1 MKHFRAL
8 YQIARADF
16 LERIRRY
23 SFLLTL
29 GFTLYLGYLA
39 GVGRLVLKIGEY
51 RGIFNSAWTGSLM
64 ALVCTSFLTLVGF
77 YIVKNTIERDRDSG
91 VGQILAATP
100 LSNTLYCLGKALS
113 NFLVLATMVALLVP
127 AGIVTQL
134 VRGEDR
140 HIHLW
145 ALLSPFVVLALPAMA
160 FVAALAVLFE
170 TIPGLR
176 SGFGNVFYFFFW
188 ATLPGISISQ
198 HSAAGDI
205 WGFQAVWDSA
215 AVAAREQT
223 TNYTRD
229 FGMSF
234 NIGGSQ
240 LPPISQAFRWEGVHW
255 SGGFLLSRVIWMLV
269 AAGLAM
275 LAAVFFN
282 RFDPARGL
290 RSRKEARDMAP
301 EPAATPELQE
311 NRGVAV
317 AKVTHLSPLPG
328 GVQGKAGF
336 GWMVAAELQLML
348 KGQKWWWHLVALGL
362 FVASLASP
370 LAVSRGKL
378 LAFAWIWPMLIWS
391 GMGTREKKC
400 QTNQLVF
407 SAAHSI
413 RHQFPALWLAGV
425 IVAMAAGGGT
435 AIRLLIAGDG
445 RALMG
450 WLVGAMFIPT
460 MALAC
465 GAWSGSSK
473 LFEILYTVLWYIGP
487 MQPTPQLD
495 FMAVSPKTIEIAMPR
510 IFLLVTIILIV
521 LATIARRRQLQT

>member
-16 LERIRRY
+16 LERVRRY

-39 GVGRLVLKIGEY
+39 GVGRMVLKLGEY

-77 YIVKNTIERDRDSG
+77 YIVKNTIERDRESG

-113 NFLVLATMVALLVP
+113 NFLVLASMVALLVP

-145 ALLSPFVVLALPAMA
+145 RLLSPFVVLALPAMA

-176 SGFGNVFYFFFW
+176 GGFGNIFYFFFW
-188 ATLPGISISQ
+188 SALPGISISQ
-198 HSAAGDI
+198 HSPGFDI

-215 AVAAREQT
+215 GAVAREQT
-223 TNYTRD
+223 SNYKRD

-234 NIGGSQ
+234 NIGGST
-240 LPPISQAFRWEGVHW
+240 LPPISHAFRWEGVQW
-255 SGGFLLSRVIWMLV
+255 SEAFLVSRVIWVL
-269 AAGLAM
+269 AAVGLTL

-282 RFDPARGL
+282 RFDPAKGR
-290 RSRKEARDMAP
+290 RSSEVREA
-301 EPAATPELQE
+301 EPAAVPEARE
-311 NRGVAV
+311 NHGGVA
-317 AKVTHLSPLPG
+317 AAHHLSALPSG
-328 GVQGKAGF
+328 AQGKAGF
-336 GWMVAAELQLML
+336 GQMVAAELRLML
-348 KGQKWWWHLVALGL
+348 KGQKWWWYLVALGL

-378 LAFAWIWPMLIWS
+378 LAFAWVWPILIWS
-391 GMGTREKKC
+391 AMGTREKRC

-413 RHQFPALWLAGV
+413 RHQLPALWLAGV
-425 IVAMAAGGGT
+425 MVAMAAGGGT
-435 AIRLLIAGDG
+435 AIRLLIAGEG
-445 RALMG
+445 RAVMG
-450 WLVGAMFIPT
+450 WLVGALFIPT
-460 MALAC
+460 LALAC

-495 FMAVSPKTIEIAMPR
+495 FMAVSPKTIEMAMPR
-510 IFLLVTIILIV
+510 IFLLVTLVLIV
-521 LATIARRRQLQT
+521 LATIARRRQLQS